1 MKKMNKRILSVIVPG
16 GVLIGFCIFLF
27 LAISR
32 KEAEIN
38 LLNADLKNK
47 DSKLIRLEKQVEG
60 LNAEKSALAGAQL
73 SLEAKLVNLEQ
84 DIESA
89 REKETTLSRK
99 LGAFAQEKKKLED
112 ALAQATQL
120 MQDKLASLTEE
131 NKKESAVKAGQ
142 YMSQK
147 NDFINRIEQ
156 LNNKLGDLDR
166 ENIRMEKAAKSASE
180 ATVRLMREKEKL
192 GHYKAGLA
200 HENRGDYEAVVK
212 EYEEILKLD
221 PRDADIY
228 RRLANIYTH
237 NIKDRQKADFY
248 ARGYAVLDSQTDPAV
263 KSNEAGKKT
272 GRKNKQRRLLR
283 GGDLSGVLGTYKEKA
298 PQHYYNLAVIYED
311 AGRYKEAVREYKKT
325 LELVPD
331 NANIHY
337 NLGIIYDDYL
347 QDEEKANFYYG
358 RYLELY
364 PDAPDAG
371 IVREWMDEAREDL
384 EWKLK
389 MR

>member
-1 MKKMNKRILSVIVPG
+1 MKKMNKRILSAIVPG
-16 GVLIGFCIFLF
+16 VLLTGFCIFLF
-27 LAISR
+27 SAISR
-32 KEAEIN
+32 KESEIN

-47 DSKLIRLEKQVEG
+47 ESKLSRLEKQVEG

-73 SLEAKLVNLEQ
+73 SLEAKLANLEQ

-89 REKETTLSRK
+89 REKETTLSKK
-99 LGAFAQEKKKLED
+99 LGVFAQEKKKLED

-131 NKKESAVKAGQ
+131 NKKESAIKAEQ

-147 NDFINRIEQ
+147 NEFINRIEQ
-156 LNNKLGDLDR
+156 LNNKLGNLDR
-166 ENIRMEKAAKSASE
+166 ENSRLEKAAKSASE

-192 GHYKAGLA
+192 GHYKAGVA
-200 HENRGDYEAVVK
+200 YENKGDYEAVVK

-228 RRLANIYTH
+228 RRLSSIYAR

-248 ARGYAVLDSQTDPAV
+248 AQGYAVLENQTAPAG

-272 GRKNKQRRLLR
+272 GRKNKQRHLLR

-325 LELVPD
+325 LDLVPD
-331 NANIHY
+331 NADIHY

-347 QDEEKANFYYG
+347 QDNEKANFYYG

-364 PDAPDAG
+364 PDAPDAD

-384 EWKLK
+384 EWQLK